1 MTMTARD
8 PVTRISLEQKMKVRK
23 WEILE
28 ATKVKISRR
37 EKKASRNIY
46 DISSIKHVT
55 RKFHVVVVQKKQRN
69 VQKSVLH
76 VQSFF
81 FFC

>member
-55 RKFHVVVVQKKQRN
+55 RKFHVVVVQKKAKKRTKKCATRAKL
-69 VQKSVLH
+69 V
-76 VQSFF
+76 